1 MSGPIH
7 FEPEPGERPGS
18 PATMNVPRPALIM
31 AGLLVL
37 VVFGLVISASVF
49 GVGASHEPVAAV
61 LAERQLTFTDA
72 KDGGIVIEDADTHKI
87 AAMLPPATNGFIRG
101 ALRALTRARA
111 LAGIGREQPFR
122 LVRYVDGRLVLH
134 DPATTQHITISSFGP
149 TQIESFDRLL
159 IVGPTAAQLPTR
171 QGTVGINGGTPLR

>member
-18 PATMNVPRPALIM
+18 AATMNVPRPALIM

-37 VVFGLVISASVF
+37 VVFALVISARVF
-49 GVGASHEPVAAV
+49 GVGASHEPTAAV

-72 KDGGIVIEDADTHKI
+72 KDGGIIVEDAKTHTV

-101 ALRALTRARA
+101 ALRALTRERA

-134 DPATTQHITISSFGP
+134 DPATTQHITITSFGP

-159 IVGPTAAQLPTR
+159 VIGPTPQQALAH
-171 QGTVGINGGTPLR
+171 